1 MLSFIMVQG
10 PLPGSATWAA
20 EQRIF
25 RAGTPITLHCW
36 ARYSAPSK
44 EPSFRNLGA
53 GVHLAELPVPNL
65 PKGRFCLT
73 QHRLPHGAGTLR
85 VSESGWDAAL
95 SLHTEDSMV
104 TTPAFLLPRHP
115 ESSVLRLSLSSPQ
128 HVVELCLM
136 ENVRTSCLYPISA
149 PLLTCFLRS
158 PCTQTW
164 PLLQISTRMTPVL

>member
-1 MLSFIMVQG
+1 MVQE

-20 EQRIF
+20 EQRRIF
-25 RAGTPITLHCW
+25 RAGTPVPLHCW
-36 ARYSAPSK
+36 AKYSALSK
-44 EPSFRNLGA
+44 EPSFWNLGA

-65 PKGRFCLT
+65 PEGCSCPT
-73 QHRLPHGAGTLR
+73 QHRLPRGAGTLR
-85 VSESGWDAAL
+85 VSESRWDAPL

-115 ESSVLRLSLSSPQ
+115 ESSVLRLSLPSPQ

-136 ENVRTSCLYPISA
+136 ENVRTSCVYPVSA
-149 PLLTCFLRS
+149 PLLACFLCS

-164 PLLQISTRMTPVL
+164 PLLHISARMTPVL